1 MPLDA
6 KVTIDS
12 NALYR
17 HPELERL
24 PGFSPLQGVDDPR
37 ELRAREAGVT
47 YVGLDGDIGILS
59 NGAGMVMSVLDQVV
73 AGGGRPADFLDLGGG
88 ARVPQIAAALDVIL
102 SDARVRVILVTIFGG
117 ITRCDEVARGLL
129 AALEQSR
136 RAGPGGRAPR
146 GDQRRGGSSSAGGGG
161 ASRLAPDGDAH
172 RGRREGGRGGE
183 GEGAGRR

>member
-6 KVTIDS
+6 KVTLDN

-24 PGFSPLQGVDDPR
+24 RGFSPLQGVDDPR
-37 ELRAREAGVT
+37 ELRAREAGVA

-73 AGGGRPADFLDLGGG
+73 AGGGKPANFLDLGGG

-129 AALEQSR
+129 TALESHGAR
-136 RAGPGGRAPR
+136 VPVVVRLVGTNAEEGRAL
-146 GDQRRGGSSSAGGGG
+146 
-161 ASRLAPDGDAH
+161 LA
-172 RGRREGGRGGE
+172 E
-183 GEGAGRR
+183 AGRADLHPMATLTEAIAKAVEVADDEEQGPR